1 MPEETIALPAPGV
14 AGQFL
19 LRPGMAFLNH
29 GSFGACPRPV
39 FEAYQAWQREL
50 EYQPVEFLGRRVSGL
65 LAEARAALGAYLNA
79 PADDLA
85 FVPNA
90 THGVNI
96 VARSLELGPGD
107 EVLATDHEY
116 GAVDRTWR
124 FMCGQ
129 RGARYINQPIALPLS
144 DPAEVVEQLW
154 AGVTPRT
161 KLLVVSHIS
170 SPTAL
175 IFPAAEICRR
185 ARAAG
190 ILTLIDGA
198 HAPGQID
205 LDLAAIG
212 ADFYTGNCHK
222 WLCAPKGAGFLYARP
237 EAQPL
242 LRPLV
247 VSWGYEA
254 EAPGA
259 SRFVDYFGWTGT
271 FDPAAYLS
279 VPAAIAF
286 QAEHRWP
293 QVRAAC
299 RRLLGQARERV
310 AALGGQAQIC
320 PDGAEWWSQLAAV
333 PLPPCDIKEV
343 KARLWDDF
351 QVEVPL
357 VEWGGRQFVRVSI
370 QAYNSPADVDRLVG
384 ALGEILR

>member
-1 MPEETIALPAPGV
+1 
-14 AGQFL
+14 
-19 LRPGMAFLNH
+19 
-29 GSFGACPRPV
+29 
-39 FEAYQAWQREL
+39 
-50 EYQPVEFLGRRVSGL
+50 LGRRIPGL

-96 VARSLELGPGD
+96 VARSLDLGPGD

-124 FMCGQ
+124 FICGQ
-129 RGARYINQPIALPLS
+129 RGAHYVNQPVALPLS
-144 DPAEVVEQLW
+144 DPAEVLEQLW

-161 KLLVVSHIS
+161 RMLVVSHIS

-175 IFPAAEICRR
+175 IFPVAEICRR
-185 ARAAG
+185 AREAG

-205 LDLAAIG
+205 LDMAAIG

-237 EAQPL
+237 EMQPL
-242 LRPLV
+242 LQPLV
-247 VSWGYEA
+247 VSHGYQA
-254 EAPGA
+254 EFPGA
-259 SRFVDYFGWTGT
+259 STFVDYFGWTGT

-279 VPAAIAF
+279 VPAAIRF

-299 RRLLGQARERV
+299 HQLLGQARKRV
-310 AALGGQAQIC
+310 AALSGLAQIC
-320 PDGAEWWSQLAAV
+320 PDGPEWWSQLAVA
-333 PLPPCDIKEV
+333 PLPECDAVELKR
-343 KARLWDDF
+343 RLWDDW
-351 QVEVPL
+351 QVEVPI
-357 VEWGGRQFVRVSI
+357 VVWKGRPFVRISV
-370 QAYNSPADVDRLVG
+370 QAYNSPADIDRLVG
-384 ALGEILR
+384 ALGEILS